1 MILIYQQT
9 PPHNYLA
16 AEVVFFSTSLIHQ
29 LSKWQLENRILSP
42 KSLNFSRRKLRLL
55 HFFLFYFSSFI
66 LYKNISENTNID
78 FLNFGMF
85 HQRKKIKIKIYTA
98 IAVLRFKLNSADGI
112 LLQYMTRIKF
122 DWHLNAQDYKVL
134 VVRTLKNKTTDM

>member
-55 HFFLFYFSSFI
+55 HFFFI
-66 LYKNISENTNID
+66 LFFI
-78 FLNFGMF
+78 F
-85 HQRKKIKIKIYTA
+85 HTIQKCFKEHKYRLPQFWHVPSKKKIKIKTYTA

-122 DWHLNAQDYKVL
+122 DWHLKAQDYKVL
-134 VVRTLKNKTTDM
+134 VVCTLKNKTTDM